1 MSLFSRLA
9 RVAAPAIAFAVAAAA
24 NADTKQIKL
33 GTMSGPDAQIW
44 EVVQKVAKK
53 DGLDVKIIEFNDY
66 AQPNPALDAGDLDAN
81 GFQHQPFL
89 DSQIQARH
97 YKIVNVGLTYV
108 APMGFYS
115 KKIKSFAELK
125 EGAKVGIQNDPS
137 NGNRALLLLQKAG
150 VIKLKA
156 GAGTNGNNATPRDV
170 VDNPKKIKLI
180 ELDSAQ
186 LPRSLDDLDVAS
198 TDYAVKNNLSPTKD
212 AIALEDRQGPY
223 ANLIAVREKDKNQ
236 PWVKTLV
243 RAYQSEDVRKFID
256 TQFKGAILPA
266 F

>member
-9 RVAAPAIAFAVAAAA
+9 RVAVPAIAFAVATAAH
-24 NADTKQIKL
+24 ADTKQIKL

-66 AQPNPALDAGDLDAN
+66 AQPNPALDSGDLDAN

-115 KKIKSFAELK
+115 KKIKSLAQLK

-150 VIKLKA
+150 VIKLK
-156 GAGTNGNNATPRDV
+156 V
-170 VDNPKKIKLI
+170 VENPKKIKLI

-186 LPRSLDDLDVAS
+186 LPRSLDDLDAAS
-198 TDYAVKNNLSPTKD
+198 INTDYAVKNGLTPTKD